1 MGTRG
6 TAHGGANR
14 RHGLSARQRL
24 TRKNPSQQTGR
35 RSHATVFRVFGSCSF
50 HFHFWKCKPFFP
62 RHRKGADGPRTS
74 HSHAHVLRNNPST
87 HASHSKCLSVRLS
100 SRTRTC
106 PRCVSV
112 ASRGTARFPSLPH
125 AETECL
131 CGLSSLPPGKS
142 NTFRRPPRARPSIDR
157 GTRDSPLSSR
167 PTAASRITGPP
178 AGCRGLRH
186 PGASPRRRVR
196 RLLEL
201 TNERT
206 ARVFLTGGGRVIAS
220 LAIDHARSR
229 HRRRER
235 ASRGDQ
241 HATAFA
247 DFVLVVGRL
256 TLANGRA
263 RSSPRRS
270 VFGARTLAK
279 IVPSRRDET
288 PPRLG
293 SVAPLDTP
301 RRRI

>member
-24 TRKNPSQQTGR
+24 TRKNPSQTQL
-35 RSHATVFRVFGSCSF
+35 FFEFSF

-186 PGASPRRRVR
+186 PGASPRR
-196 RLLEL
+196 LEL
-201 TNERT
+201 SAFGINQRAHRACFFDRRGARDREPRDRPRPIAASTPRHAVINTRPHSRT
-206 ARVFLTGGGRVIAS
+206 LSESGRTPS
-220 LAIDHARSR
+220 LKS
-229 HRRRER
+229 
-235 ASRGDQ
+235 
-241 HATAFA
+241 
-247 DFVLVVGRL
+247 
-256 TLANGRA
+256 LANGRA

-270 VFGARTLAK
+270 VFGARTFAK